1 MVVSVIV
8 PLLDDTAAATA
19 LVAQTLPD
27 PRAEVILVDGG
38 SDAALD
44 RLAGQRADLRLVRTP
59 PGRARQMNAGAAA
72 ARAEWLLFLHA
83 DSILPAG
90 WLDAFEHLSP
100 QMSGGWFRFALDDA
114 AWQARVIEHGTR
126 WRVRV
131 FGLPYGDQG
140 LFVRRDLFRELG
152 GYPDLP
158 LMEDVAFA
166 RALQRHG
173 RVIELPLA
181 LRTSSRRWRRDGW
194 WRRSASN
201 LALVT
206 LYFAGVSP
214 ARLAAWYRRE
224 TPNSHNPTP
233 KRPI

>member
-19 LVAQTLPD
+19 LVGQILPD

-44 RLAGQRADLRLVRTP
+44 RLVGHRADLRLIRTP

-114 AWQARVIEHGTR
+114 AWQARVIERGAR

-131 FGLPYGDQG
+131 LGLPYGDQG
-140 LFVRRDLFRELG
+140 LFVRRGLFQQLSG
-152 GYPDLP
+152 FPDLP
-158 LMEDVAFA
+158 LMEDVAFV
-166 RALQRHG
+166 RRLHRHG
-173 RVIELPLA
+173 RIIELPLA

-194 WRRSASN
+194 WRRSILN
-201 LALVT
+201 LGLVI
-206 LYFAGVSP
+206 LYFAGVAPS
-214 ARLAAWYRRE
+214 RLAGWYRR
-224 TPNSHNPTP
+224 
-233 KRPI
+233 